1 MENDKYLL
9 LDLEVVGAKLLRLD
23 NDPTFEKYDNNLST
37 IYTRGDLIIA
47 KAIQTQ

>member
-1 MENDKYLL
+1 MTNTYYLL
-9 LDLEVVGAKLLRLD
+9 NLEVVGAKLLRLD

-37 IYTRGDLIIA
+37 IYTTRGDLIIA